1 MYDIRQ
7 FGKLF
12 LLLESKENLEARFQI
27 ILAQRKPTHQHLEK
41 ANNIVHSM
49 DDKDR
54 YDEAIPTGLLPND
67 TCPQN
72 GKQKIS
78 VKLQDASALSYK
90 YASIRPGCVAVRKS
104 TRQAPDSAADRCPSD
119 PHPDF
124 SAENRYKHNI
134 NSI

>member
-90 YASIRPGCVAVRKS
+90 YASIRQAVSVR
-104 TRQAPDSAADRCPSD
+104 RRI
-119 PHPDF
+119 F
-124 SAENRYKHNI
+124 LYKLFVVKCR
-134 NSI
+134 